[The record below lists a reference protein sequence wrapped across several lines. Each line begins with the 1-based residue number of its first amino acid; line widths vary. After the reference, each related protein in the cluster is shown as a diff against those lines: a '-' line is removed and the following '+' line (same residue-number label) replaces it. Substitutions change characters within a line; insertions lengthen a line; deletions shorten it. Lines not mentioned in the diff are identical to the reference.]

1 MGAKFILSLFLFS
14 LLSFLSCHDAG
25 AAKTGTITV
34 KFGETTED
42 TFKKTHPTS
51 VKVGFNKALKGNI
64 YQEMPNLSEEVRKDI
79 VPEDLEKVS
88 VLFDENKDLVALQLK
103 FNEDGFSVGRFA
115 LVKKYAVITEGK
127 TIFGT
132 KYIELY
138 NEDVYIYLIT
148 PSYFSGSTLFFI
160 RSDSK
165 EKILRNAPKRIL
177 ENKDELLE
185 FMEDKCF
192 TP

>member
-1 MGAKFILSLFLFS
+1 
-14 LLSFLSCHDAG
+14 LLSCLFCPDAG
-25 AAKTGTITV
+25 AAKTGTITI
-34 KFGETTED
+34 KFGQTTED
-42 TFKKTHPTS
+42 TFKKIHPRA
-51 VKVGFNKALKGNI
+51 VNVGFNKTLKGNI
-64 YQEMPNLSEEVRKDI
+64 YLLTPNLNDDVRKDI

-88 VLFDENKDLVALQLK
+88 LLFDENKGLVAMQLK
-103 FNEDGFSVGRFA
+103 FNEDSFSVGRFA
-115 LVKKYAVITEGK
+115 LIKKYSLITEKK

-138 NEDVYIYLIT
+138 NEGVFIYFIT

-165 EKILRNAPKRIL
+165 EKILQKAPERLLGNERK
-177 ENKDELLE
+177 LLE
-185 FMEDKCF
+185 FMADKCF

>member
-1 MGAKFILSLFLFS
+1 MGTKFILNLFFF
-14 LLSFLSCHDAG
+14 SFLSCLFCPDAR
-25 AAKTGTITV
+25 ATKTGTITI

-42 TFKKTHPTS
+42 TFKKIHPS
-51 VKVGFNKALKGNI
+51 AVKIGFNKALKGNI
-64 YQEMPNLSEEVRKDI
+64 YLLTPNLNKDVRKDI
-79 VPEDLEKVS
+79 VPEDLDKVLL
-88 VLFDENKDLVALQLK
+88 LFDESKNLVALQLK
-103 FNEDGFSVGRFA
+103 FIKDSFGLGSSVLA
-115 LVKKYAVITEGK
+115 KKYAVITEEK

-138 NEDVYIYLIT
+138 NEGVFIYLIT

-165 EKILRNAPKRIL
+165 EYILKKAP
-177 ENKDELLE
+177 ESLLMNE
-185 FMEDKCF
+185 VKFLDFMADKCF